1 MKTLSEA
8 RQLLANAVS
17 PLPAVQLR
25 LTEALGLVLANAPVT
40 DVDAPPADVSAMDG
54 YAVAAADLSPDPM
67 PVAFEVPAGAS
78 PGPLPRGAAARI
90 FTGAALPEGADTV
103 VQQELAEVLPDGC
116 VRLQARPAGTNV
128 RRRGE
133 LFAAGQEL
141 AAAGDLV
148 TPQRL
153 ALLAAGGAAVVTATP
168 RPGLA
173 VLSTGSELAPVDEA
187 PGAGKIRDSNGPLL
201 DALARR
207 AGMAAPRVSRAPD
220 VRGDLRRGLA
230 DLLADADA
238 VLTTGGV
245 SVGAYDLV
253 PEAVQ
258 ALGGEI
264 LVHGVA
270 MRPGKPV
277 LVARID
283 GRWLIGL
290 PGNPLAVLV
299 GWRMLALPL
308 LRALAGDP
316 APFDELP
323 EQLPLASA
331 TASPGRRMTLR
342 PARLIFGVAGWTV
355 EVLPWKGS
363 HDLVAAA
370 AADALVSLNPGDDLP
385 AGTPV
390 PLFRL

>member
-1 MKTLSEA
+1 MGTREA
-8 RQLLANAVS
+8 VLGLS
-17 PLPAVQLR
+17 PLV
-25 LTEALGLVLANAPVT
+25 EAA
-40 DVDAPPADVSAMDG
+40 SR
-54 YAVAAADLSPDPM
+54 
-67 PVAFEVPAGAS
+67 AGA
-78 PGPLPRGAAARI
+78 
-90 FTGAALPEGADTV
+90 D
-103 VQQELAEVLPDGC
+103 ELYV
-116 VRLQARPAGTNV
+116 
-128 RRRGE
+128 
-133 LFAAGQEL
+133 
-141 AAAGDLV
+141 
-148 TPQRL
+148 QRL
-153 ALLAAGGAAVVTATP
+153 VQTGRGTAV
-168 RPGLA
+168 
-173 VLSTGSELAPVDEA
+173 EA
-187 PGAGKIRDSNGPLL
+187 HAHRGNGPLL

-220 VRGDLRRGLA
+220 VHGDLRRSLA

-308 LRALAGDP
+308 LRALAGAP

-323 EQLPLASA
+323 GRLPLASP
-331 TASPGRRMTLR
+331 TANPGRRTTLR
-342 PARLIFGVAGWTV
+342 PARLISGVAGWTV